1 MTVPNTNTRQP
12 WNGNGSQISF
22 PFTNISF
29 YEDSDFTIVYR
40 DAAGVE
46 TTLVLNTDYT
56 ITPTGS
62 TLPYTAGTLDLIG
75 SWITTPPAAGTK
87 IVLQRS
93 VAYTQEIDLTTG
105 GEMPADTIEEG
116 FDRAVMEIQQLKEMI
131 GRSLLLP
138 VSSAYSDLYIPDPS
152 ALKFLRWNATGNALE
167 NLDIQG
173 VGDLAVSDFAKT
185 IIDDTTASDM
195 LTTIGFSAF
204 IKTLVNDADAA
215 TARATLGLILGT
227 DVQAYAANLASLA
240 GLTGAA
246 NKVPYFTGAGAMSLL
261 ALTASTIFGQKAT
274 GNIAA
279 LTGAEVRDIC
289 LIDRSL
295 LALAVSNWFTRA
307 SAADNNW
314 AGVTYGNG
322 LFVAVAYSGTGNRV
336 MTSPDGITWTIR
348 TSAADNDWAGVT
360 YGNGL
365 FVAVAHSGT
374 GNRVMTSLNSGL

>member
-322 LFVAVAYSGTGNRV
+322 LFVAVA
-336 MTSPDGITWTIR
+336 
-348 TSAADNDWAGVT
+348 
-360 YGNGL
+360 
-365 FVAVAHSGT
+365 HSGT